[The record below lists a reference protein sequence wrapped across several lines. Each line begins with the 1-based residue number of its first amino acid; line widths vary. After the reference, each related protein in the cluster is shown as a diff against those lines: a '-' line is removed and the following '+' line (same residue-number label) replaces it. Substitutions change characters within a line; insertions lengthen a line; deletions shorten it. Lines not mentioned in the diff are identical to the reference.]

1 MTASV
6 YFTLLLVIVFFA
18 LGIFMSPLFIAPAI
32 LLLLFLLFTGPLL
45 ALMKAST
52 ERRATGTP
60 STEDASYEAVGET
73 DRPAV

>member
-18 LGIFMSPLFIAPAI
+18 LGVLMSPLFIAPAV
-32 LLLLFLLFTGPLL
+32 LLLLFLLFMGPVMAMLR
-45 ALMKAST
+45 AST

-60 STEDASYEAVGET
+60 STGEASYEPVGES